1 MPIYRFE
8 DLKDVQQN
16 PGLSSGH
23 GESIKGEKMY
33 FCHRIWEAGTEAK
46 PHYHAC
52 EQFIY
57 IMRGRQK
64 FPMGGEEYDLGPGDV
79 IHIPANEVHAAEMI
93 EEVEAIYVKDTT
105 WSLKGVAAGEAAPDA
120 PRWMIRSSKANR
132 SGRDRSRPRTGT
144 RACPCKIPAPF
155 ACARHSGE
163 CRNPENLFLSL
174 YFSAIPGE

>member
-8 DLKDVQQN
+8 DLKDVHQN

-23 GESIKGEKMY
+23 GETIRGEKMY
-33 FCHRIWEAGTEAK
+33 FCHRIWEAGTQAK

-64 FPMGGEEYDLGPGDV
+64 FTVGGEEYDLGPGDV
-79 IHIPANEVHAAEMI
+79 IHVPANEVHAAEII

-105 WSLKGVAAGEAAPDA
+105 WSLKGVAAGGEAATRCA
-120 PRWMIRSSKANR
+120 EGLRTIRSR
-132 SGRDRSRPRTGT
+132 GRSRP
-144 RACPCKIPAPF
+144 IPTAL
-155 ACARHSGE
+155 ASQVLDGVRQIMWGRS
-163 CRNPENLFLSL
+163 
-174 YFSAIPGE
+174 

>member
-8 DLKDVQQN
+8 DLKDVRQN

-23 GESIKGEKMY
+23 GETIKGERMY

-64 FPMGGEEYDLGPGDV
+64 FTVGGEEYDLGPGDV
-79 IHIPANEVHAAEMI
+79 IHVPANEVHAAEI
-93 EEVEAIYVKDTT
+93 VEEVEAIYVKDTT
-105 WSLKGVAAGEAAPDA
+105 WSLKGVAAGDVAPDA
-120 PRWMIRSSKANR
+120 P
-132 SGRDRSRPRTGT
+132 
-144 RACPCKIPAPF
+144 PADDPF
-155 ACARHSGE
+155 
-163 CRNPENLFLSL
+163 
-174 YFSAIPGE
+174 